1 MILNFTLAVTIFMQA
16 AHASD
21 RHEVSIERLVA
32 DLTQRRVSLSRFA
45 LEGHS
50 ARAIVD
56 AGAGQRVGDAFS
68 RSGGTIR
75 REDVEQFLGAFIEAV
90 PHRECFRYS
99 LWGSESCLV
108 VDRVRDTFRDNSIEW
123 LSSRQLPGQILQPP
137 TLSERIYLE
146 GSNELL
152 VQDRRLVS
160 RIVQHTRDS
169 VLRSVELS
177 LVDWSPLL
185 LDERHPAGQRRWVEV
200 SMDFPGIERLV
211 YESDGKAGALRTT
224 YSFDRFHGMRPLAVR
239 MSRGGSTV
247 MSIDY
252 FYDPSEQAGLPV
264 ALLRRSVESNGSEE
278 TVEAY
283 VFPSAM
289 TGAAV
294 VIPERRI
301 PAIRLELEQDV
312 TGQSLVLTQ
321 VLPKSI
327 DELAPEQRLAAAIAA
342 IVDRWGS
349 IEPEFDLDGDGVI
362 GAGDLDRAN
371 DTL

>member
-1 MILNFTLAVTIFMQA
+1 
-16 AHASD
+16 
-21 RHEVSIERLVA
+21 
-32 DLTQRRVSLSRFA
+32 
-45 LEGHS
+45 
-50 ARAIVD
+50 
-56 AGAGQRVGDAFS
+56 
-68 RSGGTIR
+68 
-75 REDVEQFLGAFIEAV
+75 
-90 PHRECFRYS
+90 
-99 LWGSESCLV
+99 
-108 VDRVRDTFRDNSIEW
+108 
-123 LSSRQLPGQILQPP
+123 
-137 TLSERIYLE
+137 
-146 GSNELL
+146 
-152 VQDRRLVS
+152 
-160 RIVQHTRDS
+160 
-169 VLRSVELS
+169 
-177 LVDWSPLL
+177 
-185 LDERHPAGQRRWVEV
+185 
-200 SMDFPGIERLV
+200 
-211 YESDGKAGALRTT
+211 
-224 YSFDRFHGMRPLAVR
+224 
-239 MSRGGSTV
+239 